1 MHLNSLILPLIQW
14 VTHCT
19 QSTPK
24 GKPKFQDTPV
34 FISMESE
41 FLSSDMWNR
50 PSPAEDRKPLLS
62 VFLQD
67 CTEYCKNTTV
77 RLAAYTVLPMK
88 VAFSLMFSSGV
99 GLMALV
105 VSCGLRDP
113 FSTSLRGRTF
123 ACHSHHPV
131 IVQMDCGSFWQMLG
145 NEIYHLNAD

>member
-1 MHLNSLILPLIQW
+1 MQSFRLDRGINQYKTKKVHLNSLILPLIQW
-14 VTHCT
+14 VTYCT

-24 GKPKFQDTPV
+24 GKPKFQDTPE

-50 PSPAEDRKPLLS
+50 PSPSEDRKPLLS

-67 CTEYCKNTTV
+67 CIEHCKNTTV

-88 VAFSLMFSSGV
+88 VAFSFMFSSGV

-105 VSCGLRDP
+105 VVCGI
-113 FSTSLRGRTF
+113 
-123 ACHSHHPV
+123 HSPLHSEAGPSMRV
-131 IVQMDCGSFWQMLG
+131 TRI
-145 NEIYHLNAD
+145 IR